1 MKKNSFFLLFF
12 FWNMTSAQ
20 QPGFDKV
27 TFDAEKLYMIA
38 RGTKSKQGIIS
49 KNFNSADTNI
59 THIGLAYYELPA
71 RKLKIYNISTEKKLK
86 NALVVESI
94 EDFVS
99 PKDLFYVGIWECS
112 LKKSQFLKA
121 KKVLAGYER
130 RFITFDYD
138 FDLHNADSS
147 LYCSEFCWNILS
159 AVSQSHFSY
168 KPQTKLVTNSFFKN
182 VIGRD
187 TLTYV
192 PVDFFMSFSRFK
204 KLKEIKT
211 K

>member
-1 MKKNSFFLLFF
+1 
-12 FWNMTSAQ
+12 MTSAQ

-27 TFDAEKLYMIA
+27 KFQAEKLYMIA

-59 THIGLAYYELPA
+59 THIGLAYYELPT

-94 EDFVS
+94 EEFVS
-99 PKDLFYVGIWECS
+99 PKDIFYLGIWECS
-112 LKKSQFLKA
+112 LKKSQFLKV
-121 KKVLAGYER
+121 KKVLSGYER
-130 RFITFDYD
+130 RLITFDYD
-138 FDLHNADSS
+138 FDLQNADSS
-147 LYCSEFCWNILS
+147 LYCSEFCWNILNS
-159 AVSQSHFSY
+159 VSTGQFSY
-168 KPQTKLVTNSFFKN
+168 KPKTKLVTNSFFKN

-192 PVDFFMSFSRFK
+192 PVDFFMSFSGFRK
-204 KLKEIKT
+204 MKENKT